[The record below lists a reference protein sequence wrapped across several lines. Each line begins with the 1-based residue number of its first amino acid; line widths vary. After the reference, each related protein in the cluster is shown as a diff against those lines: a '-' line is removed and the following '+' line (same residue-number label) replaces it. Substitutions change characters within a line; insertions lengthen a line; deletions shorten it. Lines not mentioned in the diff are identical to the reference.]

1 MHSKLDKT
9 PIPNNKAVLR
19 DKNPSASSKA
29 VLISGSIA
37 FDFILLFDGK
47 FKDHILADRIHMLNV
62 AFLTPQLQ
70 RQDGGCAANIAYT
83 LAKLGG
89 WARLLGRVGQDA
101 TDYLA
106 RLASY
111 GIDLGS
117 VQQLTDC
124 YSAQAFITTDTEANQ
139 ITAFHPGAMNKAQ
152 QCPMRKT
159 CNRSSPV

>member
-47 FKDHILADRIHMLNV
+47 FKDHILPDRIHMLNV

-89 WARLLGRVGQDA
+89 WARLLGSVGQDA

-117 VQQLTDC
+117 V
-124 YSAQAFITTDTEANQ
+124 
-139 ITAFHPGAMNKAQ
+139 
-152 QCPMRKT
+152 
-159 CNRSSPV
+159 